1 MVAFAKSTTKTNVR
15 IIHHWSITTRDKSYS
30 RIRSKKYDNLN
41 DQGVHATSEQMNMA
55 YWQKQWK
62 QGHDDVDRGHT
73 NHSHIDQPP
82 ALLLWCDHV

>member
-1 MVAFAKSTTKTNVR
+1 M
-15 IIHHWSITTRDKSYS
+15 
-30 RIRSKKYDNLN
+30 
-41 DQGVHATSEQMNMA
+41 HATSEQMNVA

-82 ALLLWCDHV
+82 SLLLWYDLV